1 MPHDV
6 TPDGLHLLT
15 GGWGALGVEEIGA
28 TVVSWR
34 PGCRERLYTASD
46 ALVGAGR
53 MDGLPRRDRRR
64 DRRSSASFPH
74 FFRSHVS

>member
-15 GGWGALGVEEIGA
+15 GEWGALGVEEIGA

-34 PGCRERLYTASD
+34 PGGRERLYTASD
-46 ALVGAGR
+46 ALVARLGELCQGR
-53 MDGLPRRDRRR
+53 IVWERPE
-64 DRRSSASFPH
+64 
-74 FFRSHVS
+74 